1 MVYCKYGQRTALHKI
16 QISVHFMLQQY
27 CEPWLAVSH
36 GLQFNNLSD
45 KNQISHN
52 STMSQQL
59 QAAEELVPDTDRK
72 LQSRS

>member
-1 MVYCKYGQRTALHKI
+1 
-16 QISVHFMLQQY
+16 MLQQY